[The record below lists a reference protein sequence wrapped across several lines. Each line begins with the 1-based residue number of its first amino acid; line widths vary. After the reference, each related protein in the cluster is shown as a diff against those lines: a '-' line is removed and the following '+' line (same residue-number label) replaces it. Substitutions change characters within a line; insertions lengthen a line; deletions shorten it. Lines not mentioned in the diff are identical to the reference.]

1 MFLVVNVPLIHDKV
15 WELSYV
21 QIDCQRNAGNK
32 YNCQKLMTNFLFLLD
47 DSITLTPAID
57 IFAFGMC
64 ALETATLEI
73 SSNSETGGSYISV
86 TFVVKFYQYFPS
98 GPVSKESIE
107 KCIDSIEDE
116 GQKDFIRKCLIKDP
130 NLRPRLGVRNIDI
143 HIC

>member
-1 MFLVVNVPLIHDKV
+1 MLPRCDTH
-15 WELSYV
+15 W
-21 QIDCQRNAGNK
+21 
-32 YNCQKLMTNFLFLLD
+32 
-47 DSITLTPAID
+47 
-57 IFAFGMC
+57 C

-73 SSNSETGGSYISV
+73 SSNSEAGGSYLTLGVI
-86 TFVVKFYQYFPS
+86 FYQYVPI

-130 NLRPRLGVRNIDI
+130 NLRPRLGGRYNDI

>member
-1 MFLVVNVPLIHDKV
+1 MVYSDLVGTQVSPQFQEPIIHGNLTCDTIFIQHNGLVKIGSVAPDAIHKNVKTFRENIKNFHFLAPE
-15 WELSYV
+15 W
-21 QIDCQRNAGNK
+21 A
-32 YNCQKLMTNFLFLLD
+32 D

-73 SSNSETGGSYISV
+73 SSNSEAG
-86 TFVVKFYQYFPS
+86 

-130 NLRPRLGVRNIDI
+130 NL
-143 HIC
+143 